1 MNNSCYGAA
10 HLRKTNSPPDTLE
23 VVSGKRVD
31 DNNTQA
37 KIYFQH
43 ETIHELQKSPGFS
56 QRTENSV
63 DKLPL
68 LY

>member
-1 MNNSCYGAA
+1 MEQPTYEKQI
-10 HLRKTNSPPDTLE
+10 HPPDTLE

-37 KIYFQH
+37 KICVQR
-43 ETIHELQKSPGFS
+43 ETKHELQKSPGFS
-56 QRTENSV
+56 QRTENPV